1 MAYLKFK
8 FLLGPVKGVDA
19 DLRVQFGVYVHIAD
33 FAG

>member
-8 FLLGPVKGVDA
+8 FLLGPVKGVDS
-19 DLRVQFGVYVHIAD
+19 DLRGVIWVYIHIAD